1 MRGPQA
7 RLVTNMEALEMKEHE
22 EDGDAVP
29 MPELQHNLRL
39 VVDLAEAEIAR
50 VDGKLRQ
57 EKDTAV
63 ILGREQVWGPRRCS
77 VCTVS

>member
-1 MRGPQA
+1 
-7 RLVTNMEALEMKEHE
+7 MEALDVKVHE

-63 ILGREQVWGPRRCS
+63 ILGREQVCPARLTWSPCQPLLVRHAD
-77 VCTVS
+77 